1 MHVVSIYANLLERKK
16 AFTQEKSSTRFRCR
30 RRRRRRRRIL
40 RSLISY
46 QLICLIDFLPI
57 RRSH

>member
-16 AFTQEKSSTRFRCR
+16 AFTYEKSSTRFRCR
-30 RRRRRRRRIL
+30 RRGRIS

-57 RRSH
+57 RQPY